1 MKILTLN
8 NDCNIPML
16 GLGTWKSKPGE
27 VYQAIRWAFKI
38 GYRHIDCAAAYGN
51 QEEIGQAILDAINEK
66 DIKREEIFVTSKL
79 WNDSHAPEDVIPAL
93 QKTLEELKL
102 DYLDLYLMHWP
113 VAQKKG
119 TGLPQNDDDVISLK
133 EIPLEKTWAEMEK
146 AKELGLVKAIG
157 VSNFGMK
164 SLGNLIENAEIMP
177 SMLQIESHPFLPQDE
192 LIDFCKKNMIAV
204 TAYSPLGSGD
214 RIDKKDDEP
223 SLMDNPIIIEI
234 AEKNK
239 ITPAQLLIAWH
250 INRGVVVIPK
260 STKEER
266 LKANFSA
273 QYVALGQ
280 DDMNKIHTIGEKEYR
295 FVNGEKFARGDYTT
309 ETIFG

>member
-1 MKILTLN
+1 
-8 NDCNIPML
+8 
-16 GLGTWKSKPGE
+16 
-27 VYQAIRWAFKI
+27 
-38 GYRHIDCAAAYGN
+38 
-51 QEEIGQAILDAINEK
+51 
-66 DIKREEIFVTSKL
+66 
-79 WNDSHAPEDVIPAL
+79 
-93 QKTLEELKL
+93 
-102 DYLDLYLMHWP
+102 
-113 VAQKKG
+113 
-119 TGLPQNDDDVISLK
+119 
-133 EIPLEKTWAEMEK
+133 
-146 AKELGLVKAIG
+146 
-157 VSNFGMK
+157 
-164 SLGNLIENAEIMP
+164 
-177 SMLQIESHPFLPQDE
+177 MLQVESHPFLPQDE

-280 DDMNKIHTIGEKEYR
+280 DDMNKIKSLGEQKYR